1 MIVQGPKTDFPRGK
15 LQARVGVHSQEIS
28 LSTICFV
35 FLKRF
40 VRLPVM
46 GDSRS
51 WMLVGT
57 LGVRNGPATVGRMTD
72 TRWRPFSRANLNAAS
87 SVSRLDRM

>member
-1 MIVQGPKTDFPRGK
+1 
-15 LQARVGVHSQEIS
+15 
-28 LSTICFV
+28 
-35 FLKRF
+35 
-40 VRLPVM
+40 M

-57 LGVRNGPATVGRMTD
+57 LGVRNGPATVGRTRE
-72 TRWRPFSRANLNAAS
+72 TRWTPFSRANLNAAS